1 MNVTGAGK
9 VAGVMGWPITHSVS
23 PLLHGYWLREYNLN
37 GAMVPLAVLPEDF
50 STVLVSLRKAGFR
63 GTNVT
68 IPHKQAAF
76 ALADFCDAPAL
87 AAGAANLLLLHEDG
101 RIEGRN
107 TDGIGLRESLRE
119 SLRQSLGED
128 HLRDKNAVL
137 LGAGGAARGAVLAL
151 DALGV
156 TRITILNRHQERA
169 QTVAA
174 QLTPLVSC
182 ELVTNVDWPFAAKDA
197 ALLIN
202 ATSAG
207 MKGRDPLT
215 LDLAP
220 LSKTAVVCDIVYNP
234 LETDLL
240 RRARERGH
248 LCLDGLGMLMHQAVP
263 SFEAF
268 FGVRP
273 EVTQGLR
280 HFLEEALYRA

>member
-50 STVLVSLRKAGFR
+50 STVLIALRKAGFR

-101 RIEGRN
+101 RIEARN
-107 TDGIGLRESLRE
+107 TDGVGLRE
-119 SLRQSLGED
+119 SLRQSLGGD
-128 HLRDKNAVL
+128 YLRQRDAIL

-156 TRITILNRHQERA
+156 ATIHIFNRHQDRA
-169 QTVAA
+169 QAMA
-174 QLTPLVSC
+174 SQLTPLVKC
-182 ELVTNVDWPFAAKDA
+182 RLVANTNWADAAKNA
-197 ALLIN
+197 ALLVN

-207 MKGRDPLT
+207 MKGRDPLV
-215 LDLAP
+215 LDLTP
-220 LSKTAVVCDIVYNP
+220 LPKDAAVCDIVYNP
-234 LETDLL
+234 LETELL
-240 RRARERGH
+240 KQARARGH
-248 LCLDGLGMLMHQAVP
+248 ACLDGLGMLMHQAAP

-268 FGVRP
+268 FGVKP

-280 HFLEEALYRA
+280 DFLVKALQHA